1 MEDPGWRRAPIVRQR
16 WGGDQIASSVHVAE
30 SSPRI
35 RIRSH
40 SGLKQIH
47 FSPRLLLVS
56 AATAGVAMEISIPGI
71 RRWLLSHSFTTGI
84 LVGSLLILAT
94 YLVVETALETRERRR
109 WTEAARPLLRA
120 IEAAARGTDAQVRA
134 ASAAG
139 AGAGAH
145 GSEQLEWLGQLLE
158 RYQAPLTGTP
168 DLIEHW
174 HAALS
179 LAQHARAA
187 ERSVP
192 VTIDDRYEGC
202 WRRFEATFADVER
215 GRE

>member
-1 MEDPGWRRAPIVRQR
+1 M
-16 WGGDQIASSVHVAE
+16 HVAQT
-30 SSPRI
+30 SPRV
-35 RIRSH
+35 RSR
-40 SGLKQIH
+40 SGLAQAVNL
-47 FSPRLLLVS
+47 SPRQVLVG
-56 AATAGVAMEISIPGI
+56 AAAVGVALEISVPGI

-94 YLVVETALETRERRR
+94 YLVVETALEARERRR

-120 IEAAARGTDAQVRA
+120 IAAAGRGTDAQVRA
-134 ASAAG
+134 AATAG

-145 GSEQLEWLGQLLE
+145 GSEQLEWLAQLVE

-215 GRE
+215 ARE